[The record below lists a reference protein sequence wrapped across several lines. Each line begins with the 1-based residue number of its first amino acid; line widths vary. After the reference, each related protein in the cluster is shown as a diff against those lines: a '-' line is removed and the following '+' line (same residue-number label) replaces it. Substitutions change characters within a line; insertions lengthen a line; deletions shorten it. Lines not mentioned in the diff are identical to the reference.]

1 MFIQKIIFM
10 RFIVSVMFLNHLL
23 FYDHAFYFIKFFR
36 ILISRLA
43 SYSRQSLLT
52 RLLLQQDMDS

>member
-1 MFIQKIIFM
+1 M

-52 RLLLQQDMDS
+52 RQQDMDS